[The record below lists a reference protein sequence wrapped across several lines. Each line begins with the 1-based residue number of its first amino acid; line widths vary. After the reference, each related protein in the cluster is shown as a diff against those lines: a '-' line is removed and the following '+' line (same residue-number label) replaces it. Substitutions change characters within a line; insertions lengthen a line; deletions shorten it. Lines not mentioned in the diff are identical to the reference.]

1 MEQKKSNGTG
11 RLRPIEL
18 SFQPVFDIHLNMAI
32 DYEIQDIDKAI
43 EDILKSYEKEN
54 LKEEKLGIMSKLSK
68 VNGEEKKELENR
80 LSEIIIKLVKMK

>member
-32 DYEIQDIDKAI
+32 DYEISMRINDKTVGVDTGISMDAMPY
-43 EDILKSYEKEN
+43 IL
-54 LKEEKLGIMSKLSK
+54 LLS
-68 VNGEEKKELENR
+68 VACVGLFLFITKKRMMREF
-80 LSEIIIKLVKMK
+80 